1 MLKYTNIGQKWLL
14 LFKNSMGISKVI
26 TEVNPPLEKMRWNY
40 MAIFCT
46 IYYVLS
52 YIETIPQIVK
62 LLKTKSSNDY
72 SLGMISLQLIALISW
87 SLYIFTSKQSIVVYI
102 GTIIDLVLLLFV
114 DFLIIKYY
122 KFNKKGVGPNERK

>member
-1 MLKYTNIGQKWLL
+1 
-14 LFKNSMGISKVI
+14 
-26 TEVNPPLEKMRWNY
+26 

-46 IYYVLS
+46 IYYILS
-52 YIETIPQIVK
+52 YIETVPQIVK

-102 GTIIDLVLLLFV
+102 GTIIDLVLLLFI

-122 KFNKKGVGPNERK
+122 RFKKEDNSNE

>member
-1 MLKYTNIGQKWLL
+1 
-14 LFKNSMGISKVI
+14 
-26 TEVNPPLEKMRWNY
+26 

-52 YIETIPQIVK
+52 YIEKIPQIVK

-87 SLYIFTSKQSIVVYI
+87 SLYIFTSKQSIIVYI
-102 GTIIDLVLLLFV
+102 GTIIDLLLLLFI

-122 KFNKKGVGPNERK
+122 RFKKDIRSNE

>member
-1 MLKYTNIGQKWLL
+1 
-14 LFKNSMGISKVI
+14 
-26 TEVNPPLEKMRWNY
+26 

-102 GTIIDLVLLLFV
+102 GTIIDLLLLLFV
-114 DFLIIKYY
+114 DFLIVKYY
-122 KFNKKGVGPNERK
+122 MFNKKLV

>member
-1 MLKYTNIGQKWLL
+1 
-14 LFKNSMGISKVI
+14 
-26 TEVNPPLEKMRWNY
+26 

-46 IYYVLS
+46 IYYILS
-52 YIETIPQIVK
+52 YIETIPQILK

-87 SLYIFTSKQSIVVYI
+87 SLYIFTSKQSIIVYI
-102 GTIIDLVLLLFV
+102 GTVVDLLLLIFV

-122 KFNKKGVGPNERK
+122 NKSRRI